1 MTIEELQKVQENA
14 KALKVKNAELEQEN
28 KYVSNENL
36 ALNKKNEILKKDVT
50 ELQDKKKELLKEIVG
65 LEKDK
70 KAQLTAISDQMAE
83 LSAKKADIDSRILQ
97 NNEELSSIK
106 TKSDQLVKDRATFK
120 QEKLEVMEKQRD
132 LTSTIISYNEKK
144 KEYEGLEVD
153 KKKVIADLEKKG
165 KALDVKH
172 AEVSVLV
179 EKSKISLAEKDQ
191 KNAELQENINILK
204 AQKSTLVSKA
214 CELERLKEENE
225 EIRIALQGA
234 IKEAEAEKKS
244 SQAMKAALD
253 VQKNEVK
260 IRELRVTKR
269 ETEVGLEKELESL
282 TNNA

>member
-50 ELQDKKKELLKEIVG
+50 GLQDKKKELLKEIVG

>member
-36 ALNKKNEILKKDVT
+36 ALIKKNEILKKDVT

-83 LSAKKADIDSRILQ
+83 LSAKKADIDSKILQ
-97 NNEELSSIK
+97 NNVELSSIK

>member
-36 ALNKKNEILKKDVT
+36 ALIKKNEILKKDVT
-50 ELQDKKKELLKEIVG
+50 GLQDKKKELLKEIVG